1 MSLTV
6 GEVGKL
12 FYVATGF
19 DMSANTE
26 LEVVFTKPDSTEVT
40 KTRTAGEV
48 ELGVVSGTFPGVG
61 AVLANEYMIY
71 TIEVGFLDQSA
82 DSTDDNPWKAYG
94 KYTNNVT
101 DPDQIF
107 IGTCIPF
114 TVLAI
119 CP

>member
-12 FYVATGF
+12 FYVATEF

-26 LEVVFTKPDSTEVT
+26 LEVVFTKPDGTTIT
-40 KTRTAGEV
+40 KSKTGGEV
-48 ELGVVSGTFPGVG
+48 VLGTVSGTFPGVG

-82 DSTDDNPWKAYG
+82 DSTDEDPWKAFG
-94 KYTNNVT
+94 RYTNNT
-101 DPDQIF
+101 TTPDQVY
-107 IGTCIPF
+107 IGLCIPF
-114 TVLAI
+114 TVLAQ